1 MSKGLHNCLTT
12 VKEVL
17 QVMQFQS
24 WAGRSELITQTSGY
38 YLVIHSFIYSMSHF
52 LKMLRNHNQI
62 KIDVY
67 DQNSFLTIHV
77 FLAYI
82 QVLNR

>member
-62 KIDVY
+62 KSDVC
-67 DQNSFLTIHV
+67 DQNNFLTNTSFPCIY
-77 FLAYI
+77 FSI
-82 QVLNR
+82 K